1 AHWSIGTR
9 RGRRH
14 SIPLVRGHEDD
25 RCVHCVGYE
34 VSKGCA
40 PQKPTQPAHR
50 GVSALP
56 PKADMR
62 RASSKSPLCAISG
75 HSEVGANRLAQWFTG
90 FTRQG
95 GLQEPPQTFVVQ
107 CLRGD
112 VRRTYSRTHSLQLF
126 RKFVGENFE
135 LVNLG
140 RVVKRIT

>member
-1 AHWSIGTR
+1 MAKQSTLLKDVCKAAHWSIGTR

-40 PQKPTQPAHR
+40 TPKPTQPAHR

-75 HSEVGANRLAQWFTG
+75 HSEVGANRLAQ
-90 FTRQG
+90 
-95 GLQEPPQTFVVQ
+95 
-107 CLRGD
+107 
-112 VRRTYSRTHSLQLF
+112 
-126 RKFVGENFE
+126 
-135 LVNLG
+135 
-140 RVVKRIT
+140 